1 MRLIDAHD
9 VLGKIE
15 KMETVDIVDVVE
27 NIILSPTIEAVPVIR
42 CKDCKFYQE
51 NYMGRKVCFDSG
63 MVRNSID
70 FCSQAKR
77 KADADE
83 KKQAY
88 DFTIT
93 CLTEN
98 VETLTQELE
107 RFMSDEVGAENW
119 TMCRELI
126 EEEE

>member
-1 MRLIDAHD
+1 MAEWIM
-9 VLGKIE
+9 KE
-15 KMETVDIVDVVE
+15 ETDMDGVGCYIRKGE
-27 NIILSPTIEAVPVIR
+27 LIR
-42 CKDCKFYQE
+42 CKDCIYYQE
-51 NYMGRKVCFDSG
+51 NYMGRKVCYDSG

-70 FCSQAKR
+70 FCSRAKR
-77 KADADE
+77 KVDADE

-98 VETLTQELE
+98 VETLTRELE

-119 TMCRELI
+119 VMCRELI

>member
-1 MRLIDAHD
+1 MRLIEYISSCIAQDDMTPALQD
-9 VLGKIE
+9 DMTPIKQEL
-15 KMETVDIVDVVE
+15 
-27 NIILSPTIEAVPVIR
+27 IR
-42 CKDCKFYQE
+42 CKDCIYYQE

-63 MVRNSID
+63 MVRNSND

-77 KADADE
+77 KVDADE

-88 DFTIT
+88 EFTIT
-93 CLTEN
+93 CITGNVDKLTR
-98 VETLTQELE
+98 ELE
-107 RFMSDEVGAENW
+107 KFMSDEVGAENW